1 MTLRESTKPTACIIK
16 TSKNV
21 TAQMKLPAWSR
32 ARHGL
37 TMPTNKASLH
47 EDSLSL
53 HNPVRELSQFRR
65 EAMLN
70 RPGAVLYSGTSV
82 RPKATFIETLDAV
95 ADQLQVEKV
104 RNNLYTCNNELGK
117 RLLGCNAIID
127 KAGVALDQL
136 YMEDTV
142 LMGHAFAARTTLKNC
157 VIDGYSSVIGG
168 EHEGLSTTGQVIV
181 YDVNTSGARLSGN
194 VILSAEPGK
203 ATVNNYRLAADGTVN
218 GSPEWGEAIEVS
230 DAAWRYAVREASAP
244 LTPNPTSNLDTF
256 CLNNALHETS
266 DGTPCKCG
274 YVTPLAL
281 AGLPVAISYLLNR
294 AGLTEYIPAEYAG
307 MTEEQMLAE
316 LEGIYVY
323 ANKLCGDTLI
333 IKKDGKRIPTS
344 IRNLDDW
351 KNLIRTEYG
360 LEDVQALYKYH

>member
-1 MTLRESTKPTACIIK
+1 MTLRENITPTACVIK

-21 TAQMKLPAWSR
+21 TAQMKLPTWSR

-47 EDSLSL
+47 EETLSL

-70 RPGAVLYSGTSV
+70 RPGAVLYNGTSV

-117 RLLGCNAIID
+117 RLLGGNAIID

-142 LMGHAFAARTTLKNC
+142 LMGHAFAARTTLKSC
-157 VIDGYSSVIGG
+157 IIDGYSSVIGG

-181 YDVNTSGARLSGN
+181 YDVDTYKTRLAGN

-203 ATVNNYRLAADGTVN
+203 GRISGYRLAADGN
-218 GSPEWGEAIEVS
+218 LSSSPEWEEATTVP
-230 DAAWRYAVREASAP
+230 DDVWRYAVRSASEN
-244 LTPNPTSNLDTF
+244 LFSNLDTF

-266 DGTPCKCG
+266 DGTSCKCG

-281 AGLPVAISYLLNR
+281 AGHPVAISYLLNR

-316 LEGIYVY
+316 LEGIYIY

-333 IKKDGKRIPTS
+333 IKKNGKRIPTS

-351 KNLIRTEYG
+351 KNLIRIEYG
-360 LEDVQALYKYH
+360 LEDVQALHKYH

>member
-1 MTLRESTKPTACIIK
+1 MTLRESTKPTACVIK

-21 TAQMKLPAWSR
+21 TAQMKLPMWNR
-32 ARHGL
+32 ERHGL
-37 TMPTNKASLH
+37 TMPTNKANLY
-47 EDSLSL
+47 ERSLSN
-53 HNPVRELSQFRR
+53 HNPVRELSRFQLN
-65 EAMLN
+65 AMLN

-82 RPKATFIETLDAV
+82 RPKATFVETLDAV

-142 LMGHAFAARTTLKNC
+142 LMGHAFAARTTLKGC
-157 VIDGYSSVIGG
+157 IIDGYSSVIGG
-168 EHEGLSTTGQVIV
+168 EHEGLVTTGQIIV
-181 YDVNTSGARLSGN
+181 YDVNTSGTRLSGN
-194 VILSAEPGK
+194 VILSSESGK
-203 ATVNNYRLAADGTVN
+203 GVVNNYRLAADGN
-218 GSPEWGEAIEVS
+218 LSSSPEWGEATTVP
-230 DAAWRYAVREASAP
+230 DDVWRYAVRAASAP

-274 YVTPLAL
+274 YATPLAL

>member
-1 MTLRESTKPTACIIK
+1 MTLRENITPAACVIK

-21 TAQMKLPAWSR
+21 TAQMKLPTWSR

-47 EDSLSL
+47 EETLSL

-70 RPGAVLYSGTSV
+70 RSGAVLYNGTSV

-142 LMGHAFAARTTLKNC
+142 LMGHAFAARTTLKSC
-157 VIDGYSSVIGG
+157 IIDGYSSVIGG

-181 YDVNTSGARLSGN
+181 YDVDTYKTRLAGN

-203 ATVNNYRLAADGTVN
+203 GRISGYRLAADGN
-218 GSPEWGEAIEVS
+218 LSSSPEWGEATTVP
-230 DAAWRYAVREASAP
+230 DDVWRYAVRSASEN
-244 LTPNPTSNLDTF
+244 LFSNLGTF

-281 AGLPVAISYLLNR
+281 AGHPVAISYLLNR

-316 LEGIYVY
+316 LEGIYIY

-333 IKKDGKRIPTS
+333 IKKNGKRIPTS
-344 IRNLDDW
+344 IRNLEDW

-360 LEDVQALYKYH
+360 LEDVQALHKYH

>member
-1 MTLRESTKPTACIIK
+1 
-16 TSKNV
+16 
-21 TAQMKLPAWSR
+21 
-32 ARHGL
+32 
-37 TMPTNKASLH
+37 MPTNKASLH
-47 EDSLSL
+47 EESLSL

-70 RPGAVLYSGTSV
+70 RPGAVLYNGTSV
-82 RPKATFIETLDAV
+82 RPKATFIENLDAV

-117 RLLGCNAIID
+117 HLLGGNAIID

-142 LMGHAFAARTTLKNC
+142 LMGHAFVARTTLKNC

-181 YDVNTSGARLSGN
+181 YDVNTYGTRLSGN

-203 ATVNNYRLAADGTVN
+203 ETVSNYRIAADGN
-218 GSPEWGEAIEVS
+218 LSGSPEWGEVTTVP
-230 DAAWRYAVREASAP
+230 DDVWRYAVRAASE
-244 LTPNPTSNLDTF
+244 NPFSKLDTF

-274 YVTPLAL
+274 CVTPLAL
-281 AGLPVAISYLLNR
+281 AGHPVAISYLLNR
-294 AGLTEYIPAEYAG
+294 AGLTERIPAEYAG

-323 ANKLCGDTLI
+323 ANNYCGNTLFI
-333 IKKDGKRIPTS
+333 RENGKRIPTS

-360 LEDVQALYKYH
+360 LEDVQALHKYH

>member
-1 MTLRESTKPTACIIK
+1 MTLRENITPAACVIK

-21 TAQMKLPAWSR
+21 TAQMKLPTWSR

-47 EDSLSL
+47 EETLSL

-70 RPGAVLYSGTSV
+70 RPGAVLYNGTSV

-142 LMGHAFAARTTLKNC
+142 LMGHAFAA
-157 VIDGYSSVIGG
+157 
-168 EHEGLSTTGQVIV
+168 
-181 YDVNTSGARLSGN
+181 
-194 VILSAEPGK
+194 
-203 ATVNNYRLAADGTVN
+203 
-218 GSPEWGEAIEVS
+218 
-230 DAAWRYAVREASAP
+230 
-244 LTPNPTSNLDTF
+244 
-256 CLNNALHETS
+256 
-266 DGTPCKCG
+266 
-274 YVTPLAL
+274 
-281 AGLPVAISYLLNR
+281 
-294 AGLTEYIPAEYAG
+294 
-307 MTEEQMLAE
+307 
-316 LEGIYVY
+316 
-323 ANKLCGDTLI
+323 
-333 IKKDGKRIPTS
+333 
-344 IRNLDDW
+344 
-351 KNLIRTEYG
+351 
-360 LEDVQALYKYH
+360 

>member
-104 RNNLYTCNNELGK
+104 RNNLYTCNNELSK

-266 DGTPCKCG
+266 DDTPCKCG